1 MKTKLMYVL
10 LITALVLV
18 IIPSVASAS
27 SSSRTLPDDCVSPD
41 SIFTVT
47 ISASDYGAIA
57 EVSETLDNGWTYMG
71 SSLQDSQVSVYGNT
85 VKFYLFGESSLT
97 YTVQAPSTEG
107 ASCTISGIISD
118 QWKNEDTVDGDSEVS
133 VCING
138 GNDPYAVRD
147 LPSQCV
153 SPDSV
158 FEVSV
163 CVFNYGTIAEV
174 TETLCDG
181 WTYTGSS
188 LQDSQVVVSGN
199 TVKFYLFGETGLT
212 YTVQAPSTEECCTIS
227 GSFEDQQKNQYPIGG
242 DTGDVCVC
250 NGNSMQAY
258 RTFESNCVDSN
269 AEFTVTV
276 SASNYGTFGEV
287 AETLCDGWTYTG
299 SSLQDSQVDVS
310 GNTVKFYLFGETSLT
325 YTVQAPST
333 EGECCVISGILR
345 DQDLDS
351 IDVEGDSQVCVCPP
365 GNPTASRTLPD
376 CVDPNTEFTITVS
389 ASDYGTIGEVTETL
403 CDGWTYTGSS
413 LQNSQVDVSGNT
425 VKFYLFGETDF
436 TYTVQAPST
445 VGECCSISGNLR
457 DQYLNSVD
465 VEGDSQICVGI
476 DWCTI
481 YDTNGIPG
489 IQKMEAV
496 NAINDYLI
504 HHTINKEAAVT
515 VINCYLL

>member
-10 LITALVLV
+10 FITALVLV

-57 EVSETLDNGWTYMG
+57 EVSETLENGWTYMD
-71 SSLQDSQVSVYGNT
+71 SSLADSQVTVDGNT
-85 VKFYLFGESSLT
+85 VKFYLFGETGLT

-174 TETLCDG
+174 T
-181 WTYTGSS
+181 
-188 LQDSQVVVSGN
+188 
-199 TVKFYLFGETGLT
+199 
-212 YTVQAPSTEECCTIS
+212 
-227 GSFEDQQKNQYPIGG
+227 
-242 DTGDVCVC
+242 
-250 NGNSMQAY
+250 
-258 RTFESNCVDSN
+258 
-269 AEFTVTV
+269 
-276 SASNYGTFGEV
+276 
-287 AETLCDGWTYTG
+287 ETLCDGWTYTG